1 MEDPAPI
8 PTSLVE
14 ERALFLDVPGEYVV
28 DVRAS
33 LGAERD
39 LLAPACMQ
47 RRLTFDVRPT
57 QDIYIS
63 TTWETPLD
71 ANLDDRK
78 GADLDLHYIHPQGTF
93 EDPFYDIF
101 WRNRTADWG
110 APGPQGDPNLLRDDR
125 DGAGPE
131 VLAHQ
136 DPLDGLTYDVGVYY
150 FDDAGFATSLITT
163 NIYIRGQLAASSQRQ
178 ALTATG
184 QYLHVGKVQWSGTQP
199 IVRLIEQVL
208 PTPP

>member
-1 MEDPAPI
+1 LLAQELPASMGDGETPDA
-8 PTSLVE
+8 TNLTE
-14 ERALFLDVPGEYVV
+14 TRTLFFDVPGEYVV
-28 DVRAS
+28 EVQAS
-33 LGAERD
+33 STTERG
-39 LLAPACMQ
+39 LFSPACMQ
-47 RRLTFDVRPT
+47 RRIVFEARPT

-71 ANLDDRK
+71 TNLDDRK
-78 GADLDLHYIHPQGTF
+78 GADLDLHYLHPAGEF

-136 DPLDGLTYDVGVYY
+136 GPLEGLTYDVGVYY
-150 FDDAGFATSLITT
+150 FDDAGFRESLVTT
-163 NIYIRGQLAASSQRQ
+163 NIYIRGQLSATSRRRALAS
-178 ALTATG
+178 TG
-184 QYLHVGKVQWSGTQP
+184 QYLQVG
-199 IVRLIEQVL
+199 
-208 PTPP
+208 